1 MPRIRILQGVSGD
14 GFSWVAGD
22 EVDLPE
28 EEAAKWADGYRAER
42 LDPAPVG
49 PAPTPEPDEAD
60 ATDESVEDDVPA
72 SAEKATPR
80 SRGGGRGR
88 RTETR

>member
-14 GFSWVAGD
+14 GFSWIAGD

-28 EEAAKWADGYRAER
+28 EEATKWADGYRAER
-42 LDPAPVG
+42 LSPASKA
-49 PAPTPEPDEAD
+49 PAPTPETDD
-60 ATDESVEDDVPA
+60 AAGDESVEDEAPA
-72 SAEKATPR
+72 GAEKATPR
-80 SRGGGRGR
+80 SRGGGRAR

>member
-1 MPRIRILQGVSGD
+1 MPLIRILQGVSGD
-14 GFSWVAGD
+14 GFSWSPGD

-42 LDPAPVG
+42 LSPAPKA
-49 PAPTPEPDEAD
+49 PAPAPDSDD
-60 ATDESVEDDVPA
+60 ADESVEDEAPA

-80 SRGGGRGR
+80 SRGGGRAR